1 MDLMRSSHVVSS
13 RRLTGAIASL
23 PTVALLVAAAPAF
36 ASDAV
41 APTAQGEAPSGP
53 ATSPGSESTVSGGLA
68 ATVVG
73 EVGSFEG
80 GVGFKVQAGW
90 SPLPA
95 LRIIAAAEKAFPI
108 GEILCD
114 CAEWPCCQGANA
126 PYTWLGMG
134 LEGHATPRRLIDV
147 YASGEV
153 GTVVRNAWRFAAK
166 GQVGFDVRVRIV
178 AIGLFGGVLVASS
191 DSLFNEHKNYTF
203 TAGLRALVVLPI
215 RR

>member
-1 MDLMRSSHVVSS
+1 
-13 RRLTGAIASL
+13 
-23 PTVALLVAAAPAF
+23 
-36 ASDAV
+36 
-41 APTAQGEAPSGP
+41 
-53 ATSPGSESTVSGGLA
+53 
-68 ATVVG
+68 
-73 EVGSFEG
+73 
-80 GVGFKVQAGW
+80 
-90 SPLPA
+90 

-126 PYTWLGMG
+126 PYTWLGLG

-147 YASGEV
+147 YAGGEV

-166 GQVGFDVRVRIV
+166 GQVGFDVRARIM

-203 TAGLRALVVLPI
+203 TAGLRALVVLPL
-215 RR
+215 R